1 MDLKLGGQVIL
12 VVGGAGT
19 IGSEVVK
26 LLTEEGATAVAAS
39 RSTPLSIDASD
50 EASVRAGIDQVIA
63 EHGRLDGLVVSSA
76 PAAQTLSA
84 ETADDPDTVL
94 AAIEGKA
101 ITFMKA
107 ATVAL
112 EKMSEAGYGRIVALS
127 GMNSYKTLS
136 TAASARNAALNV
148 VVKNLADRHA
158 GTGITVNAISPG
170 FVVAEPGAEVNRA
183 NGDTTVGEV
192 AEAIAFL
199 LSPRT
204 ASISGEIISVGHKAK
219 GVILP

>member
-1 MDLKLGGQVIL
+1 MDLKLKGQVIL
-12 VVGGAGT
+12 VLGGAGF

-50 EASVRAGIDQVIA
+50 EASIRAGIDQVIA

-84 ETADDPDTVL
+84 DVADDPDTVL
-94 AAIEGKA
+94 AAIDGKA
-101 ITFMKA
+101 ITFLKA

-112 EKMSEAGYGRIVALS
+112 EKMREAGYGRIVAIS
-127 GMNSYKTLS
+127 GLNSYLTMS
-136 TAASARNAALNV
+136 TVASARNTVLNV
-148 VVKNLADRHA
+148 AAKNLADRHA
-158 GTGITVNAISPG
+158 GTGITVNVISPG
-170 FVVAEPGAEVNRA
+170 YNVAAPGAEVNRE

-219 GVILP
+219 GIILP

>member
-1 MDLKLGGQVIL
+1 M
-12 VVGGAGT
+12 
-19 IGSEVVK
+19 
-26 LLTEEGATAVAAS
+26 
-39 RSTPLSIDASD
+39 
-50 EASVRAGIDQVIA
+50 IA

-112 EKMSEAGYGRIVALS
+112 EKMREAGHGRIVALS

-136 TAASARNAALNV
+136 TTASARNAALNV

-170 FVVAEPGAEVNRA
+170 FVVAEPDAEVNRA
-183 NGDTTVGEV
+183 NGDTTVEEV

-219 GVILP
+219 GIILP

>member
-1 MDLKLGGQVIL
+1 MDLKLKGQVIL
-12 VVGGAGT
+12 VLGGAGF

-26 LLTEEGATAVAAS
+26 LLKEEGATAVAAS

-50 EASVRAGIDQVIA
+50 EASIRAGIDQVIA
-63 EHGRLDGLVVSSA
+63 EHGRLDGLVVTSA
-76 PAAQTLSA
+76 PAAQTLSSDV
-84 ETADDPDTVL
+84 ADDADAVL
-94 AAIEGKA
+94 EAINGKA
-101 ITFMKA
+101 ITFLRA
-107 ATVAL
+107 AGIAL
-112 EKMSEAGYGRIVALS
+112 EKMREQGYGRIVAIS
-127 GMNSYKTLS
+127 GMNSYVTLS
-136 TAASARNAALNV
+136 TVASGRNAVMNV
-148 VVKNLADRHA
+148 AVKNLADRHA

-170 FVVAEPGAEVNRA
+170 NVLETDAEANRE
-183 NGDTTVGEV
+183 NGDTTVAEV